1 MLITIATLISIPD
14 MVFFLLV
21 IWKKV
26 RSDINNIIYIFSLL
40 AILT

>member
-14 MVFFLLV
+14 MFFFFV

-26 RSDINNIIYIFSLL
+26 KSDINNIIYIFFFL